1 MTSTSVKDVNAAA
14 VNLVPGMKGRQQP
27 QAAEVTFQT
36 VWNSQTEKGATPD
49 SGDRKPVDKAEPVQ
63 KDGDAPLRKAD
74 GGKSAESAKPEK
86 AEALQN
92 QEGEEVQLPDEKDLE
107 QAMEVLETAAVQ
119 MVQQIADTLGVEVQ
133 EVQAAMEGLGM
144 QDTDVLDPQMLGS
157 LLLELGGAQDSTAL
171 LTDEALYGDYRTLM
185 DAQNALLE
193 DVGDTLG
200 MDTRQVRELLEQTG
214 TQPEVVPQVA
224 DVQGEAEIA
233 EPVEPKVE
241 ITMEPVDVQTGAGTE
256 TVQDPEAQDAS
267 RQGQRDHAKDHH
279 PEGRGQ
285 ETNFFT
291 QNFERVEA
299 WSSEAPVAETGSA
312 QDVDTQNIMRQI
324 LDYMKIRLGS
334 EVSDVEMQLHPA
346 SLGTLQIHVAAKGGI
361 LTANFVTENEAV
373 KAALESQMIQ
383 LKESFAEQ
391 GMKVEAIE
399 VTVQTH
405 QFEQN
410 LEQGRGR
417 GQEEQSGV
425 GKRSRTRRIDLNA
438 LSGMEEGE
446 LEEEDRIAADMMAA
460 NGNTVD
466 YTA

>member
-27 QAAEVTFQT
+27 QAADVTFQT

-63 KDGDAPLRKAD
+63 KDGDATLRKAD
-74 GGKSAESAKPEK
+74 GGKDAESAKPEK
-86 AEALQN
+86 AESPQP
-92 QEGEEVQLPDEKDLE
+92 QEAEEVQLPDEKDLE

-119 MVQQIADTLGVEVQ
+119 MVQQIADILGVEVQ

-157 LLLELGGAQDSTAL
+157 LLLELGGAQDPTAL
-171 LTDEALYGDYRTLM
+171 LTDEALYGDYRALM
-185 DAQNALLE
+185 DARNALLE

-200 MDTRQVRELLEQTG
+200 MDARQVTGLLEQAEA
-214 TQPEVVPQVA
+214 QPEAVLQGA
-224 DVQGEAEIA
+224 DIQPEAEIA
-233 EPVEPKVE
+233 ESGEPKVE
-241 ITMEPVDVQTGAGTE
+241 VTVENTDMQTGAE
-256 TVQDPEAQDAS
+256 NIREPEAQDAS

-279 PEGRGQ
+279 SEGRGQ

-299 WSSEAPVAETGSA
+299 WPSEASVAETGSA

-324 LDYMKIRLGS
+324 LDYMKIRLAG

-346 SLGTLQIHVAAKGGI
+346 SLGTLQIHVAAKGGV

-425 GKRSRTRRIDLNA
+425 GKKSRTRRIDLNA

-446 LEEEDRIAADMMAA
+446 MEEEDRIAADMMAA